1 MFISSMWYK
10 EGIFRERWLLKSV
23 FNHEIMY
30 KKFSFAY
37 IDYLSSSKDN
47 KYNQPISAK
56 RKLNQYVGPWK
67 YIHAWKNE
75 PLILIYY
82 DWTII
87 YSHIVFY
94 EPYVKYPATYSLHQI
109 WKCLIFTLRI
119 TISSSK
125 IYHRSSWW

>member
-1 MFISSMWYK
+1 MLISSMWYK
-10 EGIFRERWLLKSV
+10 EGIFRERWLLKAV

-75 PLILIYY
+75 PLILIYC

-87 YSHIVFY
+87 YSHSRYIFPASNMKMFNIHIKNNNFIV
-94 EPYVKYPATYSLHQI
+94 KN
-109 WKCLIFTLRI
+109 
-119 TISSSK
+119 ISQK
-125 IYHRSSWW
+125 LLVVNRP